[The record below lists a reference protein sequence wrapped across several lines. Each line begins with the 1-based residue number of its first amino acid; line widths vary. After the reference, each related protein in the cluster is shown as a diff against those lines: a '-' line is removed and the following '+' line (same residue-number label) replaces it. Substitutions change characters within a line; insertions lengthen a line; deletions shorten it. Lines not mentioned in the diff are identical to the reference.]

1 MTKRTTKRTLL
12 PLFLLAIFTA
22 SCASSDAPPFAPPA
36 WTDLPPTIA
45 EAVCLRA
52 RGEAISHDAPIA
64 AINVTQPG
72 IVNGSSIHS
81 LSHAFGSG
89 VSNPVQLADT
99 LRSATAS
106 MPVLFPMTGMGSCTF
121 RPIEPA
127 DQHRVT
133 DVMLL
138 QLSSPI
144 VNPFTKKEAGVLAR
158 LSLGNR
164 NAMWYWVPL
173 AERKGRWLIGTAI
186 PMDLHEE

>member
-1 MTKRTTKRTLL
+1 MTKRTLL
-12 PLFLLAIFTA
+12 PLLFAATILAT
-22 SCASSDAPPFAPPA
+22 SCASSDAPPFAPPP

-52 RGEAISHDAPIA
+52 RGEAISHDSPIA

-72 IVNGSSIHS
+72 IVNGSSIYS
-81 LSHAFGSG
+81 LSHAFGMG

-99 LRSATAS
+99 LRSATAP
-106 MPVLFPMTGMGSCTF
+106 MPVLFPMMGMGSCTF
-121 RPIEPA
+121 RPIEAA
-127 DQHRVT
+127 DQQRVT

-144 VNPFTKKEAGVLAR
+144 LNPFVKKEAGVLAR

-173 AERKGRWLIGTAI
+173 AERKEKWLIGTAI
-186 PMDLHEE
+186 PLDLHEE

>member
-1 MTKRTTKRTLL
+1 MTNRTTLL
-12 PLFLLAIFTA
+12 LLLLATIFTT
-22 SCASSDAPPFAPPA
+22 SCASSDATPFAPPP
-36 WTDLPPTIA
+36 WTDLPMTVA

-64 AINVTQPG
+64 AINITQPG
-72 IVNGSSIHS
+72 IVNGSSIYS
-81 LSHAFGSG
+81 LAHAFGAS
-89 VSNPVQLADT
+89 VSNPVQLADS
-99 LRSATAS
+99 LRSATTS
-106 MPVLFPMTGMGSCTF
+106 MPVTFPMAGMGSCTF

-144 VNPFTKKEAGVLAR
+144 ANPFTKKEAGVLAR

>member
-1 MTKRTTKRTLL
+1 MTKRTLL
-12 PLFLLAIFTA
+12 LLSLAAILTT
-22 SCASSDAPPFAPPA
+22 SCASSDKTPFTPPA
-36 WTDLPPTIA
+36 WTDLPATIA

-52 RGEAISHDAPIA
+52 RGEAISQDAPIA

-72 IVNGSSIHS
+72 IVNGSSVHS
-81 LSHAFGSG
+81 LSHAYGTS
-89 VSNPVQLADT
+89 VSNPVQLADV
-99 LRSATAS
+99 LRSSTTS
-106 MPVLFPMTGMGSCTF
+106 VPVIFPMMGMGSCTF

-127 DQHRVT
+127 DQRRVT

-144 VNPFTKKEAGVLAR
+144 LNPFQKKEAGVLAR

-173 AERKGRWLIGTAI
+173 GQRKGQWLIGTAI
-186 PMDLHEE
+186 PLDLHEE